1 MPSQTVTKAQ
11 EALQG
16 GKLLDLV
23 AAGSSVAAAARA
35 IGLNER
41 TGQRLYHAEL
51 QRYFKENATQREELV
66 GRELRTLDL
75 LQRRVMRMA
84 LDGDLKAVDRVL
96 AIMDRRGKM
105 LGLDAAAKVSVK
117 VSRVDEALADIVKI
131 IDGSIVAAAELEYVT
146 LPEAG

>member
-51 QRYFKENATQREELV
+51 QRYFQENATQREELV

-105 LGLDAAAKVSVK
+105 LGLDAAAKVSVE

>member
-51 QRYFKENATQREELV
+51 QRYFQENATQREELV

-75 LQRRVMRMA
+75 LQRKVMRMA

-105 LGLDAAAKVSVK
+105 LGLDAAAKVSVE

>member
-1 MPSQTVTKAQ
+1 MASKAVTEAQ
-11 EALQG
+11 EALDG

-23 AAGSSVAAAARA
+23 AAGSSIAAAARA
-35 IGLNER
+35 IGLKER

-51 QRYFKENATQREELV
+51 QRYFQENATQREELV

-75 LQRRVMRMA
+75 LQRKVMRQA

-105 LGLDAAAKVSVK
+105 LGLDAAAKVTVE
-117 VSRVDEALADIVKI
+117 VSRVDEKLAEIVQI

>member
-105 LGLDAAAKVSVK
+105 LGLDAAAKVSVE